1 LEGQTKLLG
10 GKIFVFII
18 CLKQFF
24 MRTTKFGGA
33 QKNWGEIA
41 PEYSPVAAGLLSLRL
56 AQVDAV
62 LLLLHSEI
70 KGKKIT
76 S

>member
-1 LEGQTKLLG
+1 
-10 GKIFVFII
+10 
-18 CLKQFF
+18 

-62 LLLLHSEI
+62 LLLQHSEI